1 MSFITQLTC
10 GCLLALFGFKLI
22 DLNLPNRNEQ
32 KIIINGNFG
41 TMSEEILILIGDK
54 KY

>member
-1 MSFITQLTC
+1 MSFITQLTN

-22 DLNLPNRNEQ
+22 DLNVPKRNEQ
-32 KIIINGNFG
+32 KNGNFG
-41 TMSEEILILIGDK
+41 TMPQEILILIGDK